1 MTDKNTSA
9 SASGINSFQGIK
21 ACVFDAYG
29 TLFDVHSAVSALQD
43 TVGPEY
49 ARLSESWRQRQ
60 LQYTWLYSL
69 MSEHRNFWELTG
81 DALRVSLREQKL
93 DAEKLYDP
101 LMQAYLELSA
111 FDEVAGVLELL
122 KKAGFETA
130 ILTNGSPDMI
140 ASAVNNSG
148 IGSCIDHQ
156 LSVESVGIFKPD
168 KRVYQ
173 LAVDSLKVPAESIA
187 FMSSNAWDACGA
199 AHFGFNVAWVNR
211 YSQPSEAL
219 PGSPAAMLS
228 DLSEL
233 PALLGIC

>member
-1 MTDKNTSA
+1 MTEDNTRDPA
-9 SASGINSFQGIK
+9 PGAGAFQGIR

-29 TLFDVHSAVSALQD
+29 TLFDVHSAVGALRD
-43 TVGPEY
+43 AVGPEY

-69 MSEHRNFWELTG
+69 MAEHRNFWDLTG
-81 DALRVSLREQKL
+81 DALRVSLREHRL
-93 DAEKLYDP
+93 DADRLYEP

-111 FDEVAGVLELL
+111 FNEVAGVLELL
-122 KKAGFETA
+122 KKADMKTA

-140 ASAVNNSG
+140 ASAVDNSA
-148 IGSCIDHQ
+148 IGQWIDHQ

-173 LAVDSLKVPAESIA
+173 LAVDKLDVPAESIA
-187 FMSSNAWDACGA
+187 FMSSNAWDASGA
-199 AHFGFNVAWVNR
+199 AHFGFNVAWINR

-219 PGSPAAMLS
+219 PGSPAAMLPS
-228 DLSEL
+228 LSEL